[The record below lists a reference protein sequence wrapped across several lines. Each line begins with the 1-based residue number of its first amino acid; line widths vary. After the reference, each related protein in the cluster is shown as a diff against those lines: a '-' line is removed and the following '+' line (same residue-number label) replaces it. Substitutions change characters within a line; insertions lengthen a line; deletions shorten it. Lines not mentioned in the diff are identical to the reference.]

1 MATSPET
8 LAQVRDLLRKL
19 DRSIDDA
26 RDRRL
31 SHDRPEAPAQPNGAA
46 PTNTE
51 DPQAKPGRARP
62 MAPRP
67 DWQNGQNGAS
77 AERWTRPG

>member
-8 LAQVRDLLRKL
+8 LAQVRDLLRKM

-31 SHDRPEAPAQPNGAA
+31 STGEPEAAPAPTNGAA
-46 PTNTE
+46 PAAG
-51 DPQAKPGRARP
+51 DPRPGRARP
-62 MAPRP
+62 LATRRP
-67 DWQNGQNGAS
+67 DWQKNPT
-77 AERWTRPG
+77 ERWTRPE

>member
-8 LAQVRDLLRKL
+8 IARVRDLLRKM
-19 DRSIDDA
+19 DRSIEDA

-31 SHDRPEAPAQPNGAA
+31 SHDTPESPKPAS
-46 PTNTE
+46 T
-51 DPQAKPGRARP
+51 PQASDEPSAKPGRARP

-67 DWQNGQNGAS
+67 DWQNAKS
-77 AERWTRPG
+77 DRWSRPA